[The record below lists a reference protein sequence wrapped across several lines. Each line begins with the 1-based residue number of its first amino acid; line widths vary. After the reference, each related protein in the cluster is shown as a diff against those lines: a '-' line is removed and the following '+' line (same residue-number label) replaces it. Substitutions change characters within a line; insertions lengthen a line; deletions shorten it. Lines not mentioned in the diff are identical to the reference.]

1 MKAQCL
7 VVFVIE
13 LSTNKEPKFEWWR
26 LCVDGSSSKKGNRF
40 GVILE
45 SPDKVILEQS
55 LRIKFQK
62 TNNQAEYEA
71 LLAKL
76 RLAKEVRAKYLKC
89 WSNSK
94 LVTGQLNGEYQT
106 KDPQMT
112 RYYHMA
118 TRLKDAF
125 VKFKIQHI
133 A

>member
-1 MKAQCL
+1 M
-7 VVFVIE
+7 
-13 LSTNKEPKFEWWR
+13 
-26 LCVDGSSSKKGNRF
+26 DGSSSKKGNRF